1 MVFSEENVIMGRSQ
15 LNGFILD
22 KANKQE
28 AKRRQEEQISQGK
41 ENTRG
46 KEGIERNNHEFGT

>member
-1 MVFSEENVIMGRSQ
+1 MVFSGENVITGRSQ

-22 KANKQE
+22 EANKQE
-28 AKRRQEEQISQGK
+28 AKRPEDQISQGK